1 MKEGNGTKY
10 DSRKGTALVR
20 VSGKASLGLSEL
32 RPDVRDEETVQR
44 SGGNL
49 KSK

>member
-1 MKEGNGTKY
+1 MGQ
-10 DSRKGTALVR
+10 SMTAGR
-20 VSGKASLGLSEL
+20 GQHGSEWSGKASLGISEL

-44 SGGNL
+44 AGGNL